1 MKKRNVDK
9 PYKNSHL
16 KMSFEFSG
24 YLKFFVLNEKVSNK
38 GLIGPDVVKFQKF
51 RENEFWLLTTTFILS
66 HLHWI

>member
-1 MKKRNVDK
+1 M
-9 PYKNSHL
+9 KNSRN
-16 KMSFEFSG
+16 FE
-24 YLKFFVLNEKVSNK
+24 YLCIQNK